1 MKSFFLAVGLLLHL
15 VIANC
20 QSSGDRIEIGD
31 DVSKMTFPRVIG
43 YPTNTIS
50 ISDFKGKVLILDFWS
65 TWCAPCF
72 KQFGPTIDLQN
83 KYKSD
88 VVILS
93 VNCYINDNEA
103 VVRKAVGRWEKGQN
117 RKFTLPI
124 ALYDSA
130 NLRRL
135 MPTGVPH
142 YMWIDREGIFRGA
155 GRDDSFTEQIIQ
167 SAIAGD
173 FTGIRQ
179 SRRVFFNT
187 NSHLLAENS
196 FPVDSILYSSM
207 LGGYNRDIPGI
218 IGPQYDS
225 AGRLVGLVVTN
236 GEVPQLYGATDSTI
250 NRLPMNRF
258 YGEGIDLKR
267 MYCYQLWYKNQSLG
281 NLQQMMRAEIDRLLH
296 VQSGWQI
303 RETDCWALSV
313 ADPKKL
319 PPTKHKP
326 YYTLDDATADT
337 VFSYD
342 ASIDLLVAFLN
353 SKSPV
358 TVVNESGYTN
368 SFDFVLPNKLAMAEM
383 AGYLK
388 RYGIS
393 LIRTK
398 RRLPVFVIQG
408 Y

>member
-1 MKSFFLAVGLLLHL
+1 MKSFFLAGGLLLHF
-15 VIANC
+15 VVAVC
-20 QSSGDRIEIGD
+20 QSLGDRIEIGD
-31 DVSKMTFPRVIG
+31 DVSKLVFPRVIG
-43 YPTNTIS
+43 YSTNTIS
-50 ISDFKGKVLILDFWS
+50 VSDFKGKILILDFWS

-83 KYKSD
+83 KYKND
-88 VVILS
+88 VVILA
-93 VNCYINDNEA
+93 VNCYINDDEA
-103 VVRKAVGRWEKGQN
+103 VIKKAVGRWEKGQD

-124 ALYDSA
+124 ALYDST

-142 YMWIDREGIFRGA
+142 YMWIDRTGIFRGA
-155 GRDDSFTEQIIQ
+155 GRDDSFNESIIQ

-179 SRRVFFNT
+179 SRRIFFNS
-187 NSHLLAENS
+187 NSHLLAENP
-196 FPVDSILYSSM
+196 FPVDSIMYSSM
-207 LGGYNRDIPGI
+207 LGGYNRDVPGI
-218 IGPQYDS
+218 AGAQYDS
-225 AGRLVGLVVTN
+225 AGRLLGLVVTN
-236 GEVPQLYGATDSTI
+236 CVVPQLYGATDSTI
-250 NRLPMNRF
+250 NRLPINRF
-258 YGEGIDLKR
+258 YGEGIDLER
-267 MYCYQLWYKNQSLG
+267 MYCYQLWYRNQSLG
-281 NLQQMMRAEIDRLLH
+281 SLQLMMRAEIDRLLQ
-296 VQSGWQI
+296 VQSGWQV

-313 ADPKKL
+313 AEPKRL
-319 PPTKHKP
+319 PLTKHP
-326 YYTLDDATADT
+326 SYYTLDDTAADT

-358 TVVNESGYTN
+358 TVVNESGYTGKL
-368 SFDFVLPNKLAMAEM
+368 DFALPNGLTMAEM

-393 LIRTK
+393 LVRTK
-398 RRLPVFVIQG
+398 RRLPVFVIQR